1 MTGCSPC
8 STLPARRRSRALA
21 LGLTASVLA
30 LGAGGHAVLKPRLY
44 PDDFDGGGGDPVTV
58 RIAPGATAADVAS
71 TLAGAG
77 VVASVGSFVNVAE
90 QRSMASWLRPG
101 HYRLR
106 RGMAA
111 AAALDLLL
119 APRSRVVRR
128 VTVPEGLRV
137 EETLRR
143 VAAQSGL
150 PLNELRA
157 VDPAL
162 VETPAYAAGLEGFLF
177 PATYEVEPA
186 ARGVDVLAAMVER
199 FGVTARQLRLR
210 QRAARVHLTPLEA
223 VTVASIVQVEA
234 CAVPDYPK
242 IARVIYNR
250 LRRGLPLRLGSTL
263 AYAQDGRTVSVTR
276 SDSPYDTFT
285 RKGLPPGPIAN
296 PGEKALMA
304 ALYPARGDWRWFV
317 TTDPLHRITKF
328 TNKESEFVR
337 YRKELNENLGTN

>member
-44 PDDFDGGGGDPVTV
+44 PDDFDGGGGEPVTV

-119 APRSRVVRR
+119 APGSRVVRR

-162 VETPAYAAGLEGFLF
+162 VETAGVRRGAGGVPVSGDVRGGARGQGRGRAGRDGGAVRRHRPAATAAAAGG
-177 PATYEVEPA
+177 AGASDA
-186 ARGVDVLAAMVER
+186 AGGRHGGEHR
-199 FGVTARQLRLR
+199 PG
-210 QRAARVHLTPLEA
+210 
-223 VTVASIVQVEA
+223 
-234 CAVPDYPK
+234 
-242 IARVIYNR
+242 
-250 LRRGLPLRLGSTL
+250 RGLRGAGTI
-263 AYAQDGRTVSVTR
+263 RR
-276 SDSPYDTFT
+276 S
-285 RKGLPPGPIAN
+285 L
-296 PGEKALMA
+296 E
-304 ALYPARGDWRWFV
+304 
-317 TTDPLHRITKF
+317 
-328 TNKESEFVR
+328 
-337 YRKELNENLGTN
+337 